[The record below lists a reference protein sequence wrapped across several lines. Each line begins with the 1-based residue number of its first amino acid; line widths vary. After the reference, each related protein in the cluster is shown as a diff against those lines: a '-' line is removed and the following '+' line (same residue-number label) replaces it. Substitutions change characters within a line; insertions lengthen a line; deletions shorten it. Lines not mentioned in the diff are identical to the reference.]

1 MKDHEALYVWFEDF
15 PVGQLW
21 RTPAGSIGF
30 RYSPDWVRYSD
41 YPISQSLPITTEE
54 YSTDNNIAH
63 RFFANLLPEG
73 GAREQIVRDLKI
85 ANTDFDLLRAIG
97 GECAGG
103 FYILPEEREPSD
115 EQNYRQLRESEL
127 TRMVAR
133 PGHVFAAL
141 PQEQRPRVSLAGAQN
156 KFPVLFQ
163 NDRYYLPECE
173 VLTTHILKFQ
183 TTDYRLLPAYETFTS
198 HLAQQIGL
206 PVINIELKSAG
217 KHTYS
222 RSERYDRYLDKSG
235 FVMRLNQ
242 EDFCQALGYG
252 HEKKYQD
259 DGGPSFSQCL
269 ELLRQVSSDPAIDT
283 LCLLRWQI
291 FNVLAGNSDGHAKNL
306 SLLYLSNGDVRLA
319 PFYDLICTRAM
330 ERIDHRLAFAVGGQ
344 RDPGL
349 VTRGHWET
357 LAEECDIGS
366 RFLHGL
372 VEETASSLLEQIGPA
387 RARFETLYG
396 DFPSLQRIE
405 RVVKRQC
412 RRVVQ
417 SR

>member
-54 YSTDNNIAH
+54 YSADYNIAH

-85 ANTDFDLLRAIG
+85 VNTDFDLLRAIG

-115 EQNYRQLRESEL
+115 EQNYRRLRESEL
-127 TRMVAR
+127 SRMITR

-141 PQEQRPRVSLAGAQN
+141 PQEQRPRLSLAGAQN
-156 KFPVLFQ
+156 KFPVLFRNGQ
-163 NDRYYLPECE
+163 YYLPECE
-173 VLTTHILKFQ
+173 VLTSHILKFEVA
-183 TTDYRLLPAYETFTS
+183 DYRHLPAYETFTTL
-198 HLAQQIGL
+198 LAQQIGL
-206 PVINIELKSAG
+206 PVINIELESTG
-217 KHTYS
+217 KHFYS
-222 RSERYDRYLDKSG
+222 RTERYDRYLNDSE

-252 HEKKYQD
+252 HEQKYQD

-283 LCLLRWQI
+283 LQLLRWQI

-306 SLLYLSNGDVRLA
+306 SLLYFSNGDIRLA
-319 PFYDLICTRAM
+319 PFYDLVCTRAI
-330 ERIDHRLAFAVGGQ
+330 ERIDRHLAFSVGGQ

-349 VTRGHWET
+349 ISAKHWD
-357 LAEECDIGS
+357 LFSEECDIGS

-372 VEETASSLLEQIGPA
+372 VNETASSLLEQIGPA
-387 RARFETLYG
+387 RARFEERYG
-396 DFPSLQRIE
+396 DYPSLQRIE
-405 RVVKRQC
+405 RVVNRQC

-417 SR
+417 IR